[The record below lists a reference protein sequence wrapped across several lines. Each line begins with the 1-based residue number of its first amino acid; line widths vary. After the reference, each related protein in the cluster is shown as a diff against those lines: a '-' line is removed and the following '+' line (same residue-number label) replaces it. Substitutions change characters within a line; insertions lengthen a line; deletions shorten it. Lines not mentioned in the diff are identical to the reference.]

1 MNAISV
7 SSTCGASRLTLPKHL
22 SRSQGDGDDLRGL
35 PCSRGHGGLKASW
48 PAAIIAVMI
57 VEQSIAFIGAGS
69 MTEALVAGMLAAG
82 VTDAQHMY
90 ATDILPARR
99 DYMHTR
105 YGIQVSDENRAAA
118 GWGQILILSVEPQD
132 LDDVLDEIK
141 PCLRHDC
148 MIVSVAAGY
157 PIAKLH
163 ARLTANLPIVR
174 AMPNTPSNILAG
186 VTALTFGAAVTDLH
200 RTVARIIFEAVGI
213 VVIVEEALMDAVTG
227 LSGSG
232 PAYIYVMI
240 EALADG
246 GVRMGLPR
254 EVAEMLA
261 AQTVLGSARMLLE
274 SGEHP
279 GRLKDRITSP
289 AGTTIAGIERLEAG
303 QFRAAL
309 MSAVEAA
316 TIRSRE
322 LGLSS

>member
-1 MNAISV
+1 M
-7 SSTCGASRLTLPKHL
+7 T
-22 SRSQGDGDDLRGL
+22 DRGWA
-35 PCSRGHGGLKASW
+35 GGGTARRYRN
-48 PAAIIAVMI
+48 
-57 VEQSIAFIGAGS
+57 
-69 MTEALVAGMLAAG
+69 G
-82 VTDAQHMY
+82 VTDAQHLY
-90 ATDILPARR
+90 ATDLLPARR
-99 DYMHTR
+99 DYMRTR
-105 YGIQVSDENRAAA
+105 YGIQVSEENRAAA

-141 PCLRHDC
+141 PCLRHEC
-148 MIVSVAAGY
+148 LIVSVAAGY
-157 PIAKLH
+157 PIARVA
-163 ARLTANLPIVR
+163 ARLTADRPIVR

-186 VTALTFGAAVTDLH
+186 VTALAFGAAVSDSN
-200 RTVARIIFEAVGI
+200 RTVARVVFEAVGK
-213 VVIVEEALMDAVTG
+213 VVIVDETLMDAVTG

-254 EVAEMLA
+254 QVAEMLA
-261 AQTVLGSARMLLE
+261 AQTVLGSARLLLE

-289 AGTTIAGIERLEAG
+289 AGTTIAGIEQLEAG
-303 QFRAAL
+303 QFRATL